1 MRNGQTQEALCI
13 EVLFLNSSEIKIF
26 ARSNLRRITDK
37 VQARNTQRWNNLCFS
52 KRKCENH
59 VRKLK

>member
-37 VQARNTQRWNNLCFS
+37 VQAPGILNVGIICASVNANVKTMSGN
-52 KRKCENH
+52 
-59 VRKLK
+59 